1 MDLSTSYTIK
11 AQVQGQN
18 QIGGLQKSLGGLKT
32 STNNTATAM
41 NKLKSAAS
49 NAFGVLK
56 NLAPAIGI
64 AGMGKLVNDTLDLG
78 DQLEKMSQK
87 TGLAVPVL
95 DKLRQAA
102 DLGGTDFKT
111 LSKAFPTLAKNMQD
125 ASDGVGTAKEA
136 FDRLGVSVTNN
147 DGSLKSLDTMFFEIS
162 DKIKEMDDRTLAAAN
177 ASEIFGTGM
186 GSKLIPVMNQGS
198 EAIQSLSTGF
208 TQLGAERM
216 ATFNDKFAQMGEKFN
231 VLKVQLTSA
240 VLPALEKLVDIVTVG
255 VEKFTAL
262 PGPVKGIVLAIGLLL
277 PLIVTLVPLF
287 AAMVISIKA
296 IAAVKLG
303 AVFAAITPAIGGVV
317 SAVGGLV
324 TAFAPFLAAAAIPL
338 AIAGLGVLIFK
349 FRDEIGQAFKAV
361 GDFLVAL
368 KDSFVDI
375 MQMIAETI
383 KEPFNNFVDFVK
395 NVFNTAFESIKSVF
409 TNIVDSIKNA
419 FTNAIESIRSGFNAL
434 PSFVSSV
441 ISKATAPIRSFMSFI
456 SSAISRIREFL
467 RMRAAASRESSSSG
481 EGSGENM
488 ALGGVVTSPTLGYLG
503 EAGSEYVIPARKAAQ
518 FSKNYL
524 AGYRGSSAVPRFAEG
539 GYVAP
544 NVNITTGAVT
554 QMDGTN
560 FVTTK
565 DLTNAVQSGISQ
577 TITILQSDLRTR
589 RSLGLT

>member
-32 STNNTATAM
+32 TTNNTSIAM
-41 NKLKSAAS
+41 NKLKTAAS
-49 NAFGVLK
+49 NAFGVFK
-56 NLAPAIGI
+56 NLAPVIGI
-64 AGMGKLVNDTLDLG
+64 AGMGKLVNDTLELG

-162 DKIKEMDDRTLAAAN
+162 DKIKEMDNRTLAAAN

-186 GSKLIPVMNQGS
+186 GAKLIPVMNQGS

-208 TQLGAERM
+208 TQLDAERM

-240 VLPALEKLVDIVTVG
+240 FLPALEKLVDIVTVG
-255 VEKFTAL
+255 VEKFAAL
-262 PGPVKGIVLAIGLLL
+262 PAPVKGIVLAIGLLL

-287 AAMVISIKA
+287 GAMVISIKA
-296 IAAVKLG
+296 IAAIKLG

-317 SAVGGLV
+317 TAVGGLV
-324 TAFAPFLAAAAIPL
+324 TAFAPFLAAAAIPA
-338 AIAGLGVLIFK
+338 AIIGLGVLIFK
-349 FRDEIGQAFKAV
+349 FRDQIGEGFKAV

-368 KDSFVDI
+368 KDNFIFMFQSI
-375 MQMIAETI
+375 GETI
-383 KEPFNNFVDFVK
+383 QKPFTGFAEFV
-395 NVFNTAFESIKSVF
+395 S
-409 TNIVDSIKNA
+409 NA
-419 FTNAIESIRSGFNAL
+419 FTNAVNGIKSAFEAIPNVVKSA
-434 PSFVSSV
+434 VSA
-441 ISKATAPIRSFMSFI
+441 ATAPLRSFLSFI
-456 SSAISRIREFL
+456 NRILAKLAAL
-467 RMRAAASRESSSSG
+467 RRKRKSSG
-481 EGSGENM
+481 GGSGGGSGSGSGSGTNM
-488 ALGGVVTSPTLGYLG
+488 ALGGIVTSPTLSYLG

-524 AGYRGSSAVPRFAEG
+524 AGYRGSAAVPRFAEG

-560 FVTTK
+560 FITTK
-565 DLTNAVQSGISQ
+565 DLASAVQSGINQ
-577 TITILQSDLRTR
+577 TINLIQGDFKTR
-589 RSLGLT
+589 RALGL

>member
-1 MDLSTSYTIK
+1 MRH
-11 AQVQGQN
+11 
-18 QIGGLQKSLGGLKT
+18 
-32 STNNTATAM
+32 
-41 NKLKSAAS
+41 
-49 NAFGVLK
+49 
-56 NLAPAIGI
+56 
-64 AGMGKLVNDTLDLG
+64 
-78 DQLEKMSQK
+78 K

-162 DKIKEMDDRTLAAAN
+162 DKIKAMDDRTLAAAN
-177 ASEIFGTGM
+177 AAEVFGTGM
-186 GSKLIPVMNQGS
+186 GAKLIPVMNQGS

-255 VEKFTAL
+255 VEKFANL
-262 PGPVKGIVLAIGLLL
+262 PAPVKGITIALGLLL
-277 PLIVTLVPLF
+277 PGIIAIVPLF
-287 AAMVISIKA
+287 AAMVVSIKA
-296 IAAVKLG
+296 IAAIKLG
-303 AVFAAITPAIGGVV
+303 TMFAAIVPAITGLMPVLAPFLIGGAVLAGLIALGKLIGTIAGHIFVNRDKIGEAMTAIGEFLLKPFTGFAEFVTNVFENVV
-317 SAVGGLV
+317 TGIRNAFNVLPNFVRNVITAATAPV
-324 TAFAPFLAAAAIPL
+324 TAF
-338 AIAGLGVLIFK
+338 
-349 FRDEIGQAFKAV
+349 
-361 GDFLVAL
+361 
-368 KDSFVDI
+368 
-375 MQMIAETI
+375 MNTI
-383 KEPFNNFVDFVK
+383 KRAL
-395 NVFNTAFESIKSVF
+395 TA
-409 TNIVDSIKNA
+409 
-419 FTNAIESIRSGFNAL
+419 
-434 PSFVSSV
+434 
-441 ISKATAPIRSFMSFI
+441 
-456 SSAISRIREFL
+456 L
-467 RMRAAASRESSSSG
+467 RNLLRRRAAANSGGGGSGGSSG
-481 EGSGENM
+481 GTPM

-560 FVTTK
+560 FITTN
-565 DLTNAVQSGISQ
+565 DLASAVQSGIDQ
-577 TITILQSDLRTR
+577 TLTLLQSDLRTR
-589 RSLGLT
+589 RSLGLG